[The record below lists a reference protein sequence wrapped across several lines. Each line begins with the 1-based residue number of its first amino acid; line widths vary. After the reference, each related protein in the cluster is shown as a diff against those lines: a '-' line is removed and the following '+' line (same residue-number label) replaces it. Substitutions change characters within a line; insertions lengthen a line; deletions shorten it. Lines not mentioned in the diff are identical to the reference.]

1 METIAKLIGE
11 IDSLLAENAY
21 MRERLKAVE
30 SQTGPSRPN
39 RRKLTE
45 LEVRDIRAAYRGGMS
60 QSDLANNYGVNP
72 ATISRTVRGL
82 YH

>member
-1 METIAKLIGE
+1 MTDALSQIFQELDE
-11 IDSLLAENAY
+11 ILEERARLRKRVAE
-21 MRERLKAVE
+21 LE
-30 SQTGPSRPN
+30 SKPLDN

-45 LEVRDIRAAYRGGMS
+45 REVRDIRDAYRGGMR
-60 QSDLANNYGVNP
+60 QKDLAENYGVNP